1 MKLYCPQ
8 CREEREMILVA
19 KKETYPVKGE
29 DITIDATVC
38 TCSKCSEEIFSMEHD
53 EENLKR
59 AYLQYR
65 IRHNL
70 LTPEKI
76 KEIREQYRISQV
88 TFARILGVGDK
99 TIARYEGGS
108 LQDEAINNLIML
120 AQNPE
125 NFLKLLDKNQEKIS
139 PDDVR
144 NIRKDL
150 GEVKVFVMWSA
161 SENQNKYDA
170 IESADLDY
178 AC

>member
-1 MKLYCPQ
+1 MKMYCPQ
-8 CREEREMILVA
+8 CREEREMILVN
-19 KKETYPVKGE
+19 KQETYPVKGE

-38 TCSKCSEEIFSMEHD
+38 TCSKCGEEVFSLEHD
-53 EENLKR
+53 ESNLER
-59 AYLQYR
+59 AYQQYR
-65 IRHNL
+65 IHHKL

-76 KEIREQYRISQV
+76 KEIRNQYHISQV

-139 PDDVR
+139 SDDAQS
-144 NIRKDL
+144 IRMSL
-150 GEVKVFVMWSA
+150 GEARVFVMWSA
-161 SENQNKYDA
+161 SENQDKYDA
-170 IESADLDY
+170 IDNVDFDY